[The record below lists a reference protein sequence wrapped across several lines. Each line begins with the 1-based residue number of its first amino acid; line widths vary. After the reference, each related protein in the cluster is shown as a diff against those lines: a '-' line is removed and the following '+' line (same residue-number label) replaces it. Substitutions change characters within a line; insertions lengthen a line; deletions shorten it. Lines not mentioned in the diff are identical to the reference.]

1 MKTKIIQLA
10 IDNYESGVVYALDDW
25 LELKDEYF
33 ISNFGFLNK
42 KKIPIIE
49 EESKDENNC
58 MGVNSL

>member
-42 KKIPIIE
+42 KKIPIIK
-49 EESKDENNC
+49 EESED
-58 MGVNSL
+58 G